1 MYPNNINHF
10 FLGNSIKKEKE
21 TKGKRNNYSRG
32 KETPEASANS
42 NAFMA
47 WGGRRKRTSWS
58 SVPEPS
64 LANTNH
70 FSIKYKP
77 IS

>member
-47 WGGRRKRTSWS
+47 WGGRRKRTS
-58 SVPEPS
+58 
-64 LANTNH
+64 
-70 FSIKYKP
+70 
-77 IS
+77 